1 MFTTLAFLLYRL
13 ALFCVMFV
21 KEAKLSD
28 FDGVGS
34 LMLLDAM
41 MTAISAIALSV
52 VYSQLDDTDRPR
64 TNLISIKPPKE

>member
-13 ALFCVMFV
+13 ALICVMFF

-34 LMLLDAM
+34 LMLLVAM
-41 MTAISAIALSV
+41 MMAVSAIALSM
-52 VYSQLDDTDRPR
+52 VYSRLDDTERPQ
-64 TNLISIKPPKE
+64 THLISIKPPKE